1 MHRQAPETMPR
12 SGRRGRWA
20 SLMGLSRPC
29 QRQSDAAALSGLNT
43 NILLRLWPNDAPVQ
57 NQRIDA
63 LLAEHAARA

>member
-1 MHRQAPETMPR
+1 
-12 SGRRGRWA
+12 
-20 SLMGLSRPC
+20 MGLSRPC